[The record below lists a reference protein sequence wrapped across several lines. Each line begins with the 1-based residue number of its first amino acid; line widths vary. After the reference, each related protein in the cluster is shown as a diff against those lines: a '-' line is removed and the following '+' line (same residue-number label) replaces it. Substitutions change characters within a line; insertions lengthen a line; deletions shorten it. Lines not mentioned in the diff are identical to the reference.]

1 MALSR
6 YQLIDA
12 YTREELRREYQ
23 ASNAKGRVRLLPG
36 LYQEG
41 VPPYEITLMAVEDP
55 NVEVRQW
62 IARNGKY
69 LDYRDRGS
77 INERSEAVEAAR
89 AILKPDGDPLLHE
102 SPDRNLESRL
112 IHDPAPFVRACLR
125 ENPGVFDVFGFI
137 SHWKEYFH
145 EATHLERLALVRNPA
160 VSADL
165 IEKIFDP
172 ADTELDIDLVARR
185 ELIFAFL
192 TNTEFLVKQAKK
204 AGLTGNPL
212 DMLPYDYWEA
222 NFLSRLWEH
231 ASKWTDPWFQ
241 IAQMV
246 YRYVPAAD
254 ETKAKIYHRTMPTP
268 QTGDKR
274 PRQEPEENE
283 ELKEDEE
290 GDEQTQ
296 ELQGLALLKR
306 EILEDCSPDDSQT
319 TRLGMRD
326 PDEMC
331 RYLAFWKVRDLD
343 PGVFE
348 VALRGEDKRGALMGL
363 ACNESLSVAD
373 LEKVRDRFRELGADD
388 DAHMVWLTIQKVQK
402 SQKPRVPEN
411 PKELFGYKGREGDF
425 LEDKIDFLGK
435 RLLSFEQERERQRA
449 RKLWGLFSEDD
460 LLVGGTIGW
469 VVLIVGGATLAAITF
484 LQWIFK

>member
-6 YQLIDA
+6 YAVIDA
-12 YTREELRREYQ
+12 YTSEELRREYQ
-23 ASNAKGRVRLLPG
+23 ASDAKGRVRLLQG
-36 LYQEG
+36 LYQDG

-89 AILKPDGDPLLHE
+89 AILKSDGDSLLHE

-112 IHDPAPFVRACLR
+112 IHDPDPFVRACLR

-160 VSADL
+160 VSADM

-192 TNTEFLVKQAKK
+192 MNKEFLAKQASK
-204 AGLTGNPL
+204 AR
-212 DMLPYDYWEA
+212 LPGYPPD
-222 NFLSRLWEH
+222 FLLLLRSYRWILCRLWEL
-231 ASKWTDPWFQ
+231 ALKWPKENPAVLAVLYQ
-241 IAQMV
+241 V

-268 QTGDKR
+268 QTGDNR

-283 ELKEDEE
+283 ELKENEE
-290 GDEQTQ
+290 RDEQTQ
-296 ELQGLALLKR
+296 ELQGLALLR
-306 EILEDCSPDDSQT
+306 RAILNTCSPDDSQT
-319 TRLGMRD
+319 IRLGMRD
-326 PDEMC
+326 PDETC
-331 RYLAFWKVRDLD
+331 RYLAFGKVRNLG
-343 PGVFE
+343 PK
-348 VALRGEDKRGALMGL
+348 ALEAVLCGEDKRGALMGL
-363 ACNESLSVAD
+363 ACN
-373 LEKVRDRFRELGADD
+373 
-388 DAHMVWLTIQKVQK
+388 
-402 SQKPRVPEN
+402 
-411 PKELFGYKGREGDF
+411 
-425 LEDKIDFLGK
+425 
-435 RLLSFEQERERQRA
+435 
-449 RKLWGLFSEDD
+449 
-460 LLVGGTIGW
+460 
-469 VVLIVGGATLAAITF
+469 
-484 LQWIFK
+484 